1 MLQACGS
8 TVWMDL
14 LLLLAVTLAAGLG
27 AVLLVALVALGQRV
41 CKWRAT
47 RRLHGGTAALAALLA
62 GSFAA
67 GLGARSWI
75 VGAAL
80 AGALLG
86 ALRMRGR
93 NPARWP
99 ALVAL
104 LGSGMG
110 LAVVSIAVAHAVSPA
125 ARDNTERLALCAAV
139 FIGALIFAQS
149 SLAFC
154 KLRGTLQIEAL
165 ALPGHHLVN
174 LLALLLCGWLG
185 YSFATEPAQL
195 FGLAELLA
203 MSALAAAIGAHLM
216 ISREYLGP
224 PGHAMNGDACT
235 VYAFAA
241 RSDGMTIA
249 RPGLLESLA
258 WHGGEDCGE
267 VGGAEPMWALRDL
280 APGTVRA
287 SAYPYRRGLR
297 EGRRVFGRQRDC
309 TRVRQLHVTAAAR
322 RAS

>member
-8 TVWMDL
+8 AVWMDL
-14 LLLLAVTLAAGLG
+14 LLLLAVTLAAALG
-27 AVLLVALVALGQRV
+27 AALLVALVALGQRL

-47 RRLHGGTAALAALLA
+47 RRLYGCAVAFAALLA

-80 AGALLG
+80 TGAVLG
-86 ALRMRGR
+86 AWRMRGR
-93 NPARWP
+93 NPTRWP

-110 LAVVSIAVAHAVSPA
+110 LAVVSIGVAHAVPTA
-125 ARDNTERLALCAAV
+125 ASDNTERLALCAAV

-154 KLRGTLQIEAL
+154 KLRGALQRDAL

-216 ISREYLGP
+216 ISREYSGLP
-224 PGHAMNGDACT
+224 VHAANGDACT

-249 RPGLLESLA
+249 RPGLLANLA
-258 WHGGEDCGE
+258 WHGGEDCGDA
-267 VGGAEPMWALRDL
+267 GGAEPMWALRDL

-297 EGRRVFGRQRDC
+297 EGRHVNGRQREC
-309 TRVRQLHVTAAAR
+309 TRARPLHVTTTR